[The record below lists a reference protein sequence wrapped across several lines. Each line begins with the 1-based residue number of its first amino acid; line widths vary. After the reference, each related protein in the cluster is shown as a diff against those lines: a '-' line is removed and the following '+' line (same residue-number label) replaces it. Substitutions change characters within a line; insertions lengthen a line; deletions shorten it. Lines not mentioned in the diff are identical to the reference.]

1 MLYVDLQDTRA
12 KKVLN
17 IFREKE
23 ATWENDDDDDR
34 VWLNDKKWKSVRCNV
49 LSNLEHL
56 NK

>member
-1 MLYVDLQDTRA
+1 MLYVGLQDTRA
-12 KKVLN
+12 KKVFN

-23 ATWENDDDDDR
+23 ATWEKDDDDR
-34 VWLNDKKWKSVRCNV
+34 VWLYDKKWKSVRCNV